1 LAEAAAEIGRGRMG
15 VGEWGKP
22 SGFQTSFRVKH
33 VPNAW
38 ESETEPTGNKLN
50 HSTKRMNVEETQGK
64 K

>member
-1 LAEAAAEIGRGRMG
+1 MG

-38 ESETEPTGNKLN
+38 EFETAPTGNKWN
-50 HSTKRMNVEETQGK
+50 RSTKQMNVEETQGK